1 MPTNEDACAAVS
13 SNFDDL
19 EDALIYQAARSVKAE
34 AIITRNQK
42 DFEISTIPALNS
54 KDFFDWLATHKN
66 IQYEQISV

>member
-42 DFEISTIPALNS
+42 DFEKSSIPALNS
-54 KDFFDWLATHKN
+54 NEFFDWLALHKS
-66 IQYEQISV
+66 IHYAQIDF